1 MPEKSRRTLG
11 KLDYVIELER
21 CYGMPSP
28 EAFGSSVFYDT
39 MDVPEGSL
47 AQAALAKYKHFAGEL
62 WERYGEDNWM
72 AEWETV
78 YKRDRSTTRDIVAEL
93 RSISD
98 RGARLSAS
106 LLVENNDHT
115 TEAHAALGKA
125 FDDSRV
131 SELQVFKIGDGDA
144 MSGILIAS
152 RRSNEGFIFLVS
164 LMD

>member
-11 KLDYVIELER
+11 KPDYVIELER
-21 CYGMPSP
+21 CYGMPSQ
-28 EAFGSSVFYDT
+28 EAFGSSVFYDA

-47 AQAALAKYKHFAGEL
+47 EQAALAKYKHFAGEL

-78 YKRDRSTTRDIVAEL
+78 YVRDPNTTRDIVAEL

-98 RGARLSAS
+98 RGARCSVS
-106 LLVENNDHT
+106 LLIENNDHT
-115 TEAHAALGKA
+115 TEAHAALSKA
-125 FDDSRV
+125 FDDDTV
-131 SELQVFKIGDGDA
+131 LELQVYKIGDGDA
-144 MSGILIAS
+144 MSGILITS
-152 RRSNEGFIFLVS
+152 RRLHEGSLFLVL

>member
-1 MPEKSRRTLG
+1 MPENSRRTLG
-11 KLDYVIELER
+11 KPDYVVELER
-21 CYGMPSP
+21 CYGMPSQ
-28 EAFGSSVFYDT
+28 EAFGSSVFYDA

-47 AQAALAKYKHFAGEL
+47 EQAALAKYKLFAGEL

-72 AEWETV
+72 AEWEAV
-78 YKRDRSTTRDIVAEL
+78 YTRHPNTTHDIVAEL

-98 RGARLSAS
+98 RGARFSVS
-106 LLVENNDHT
+106 LLIENTDHSA
-115 TEAHAALGKA
+115 EAQAALSKT
-125 FDDSRV
+125 FDDSTL

-152 RRSNEGFIFLVS
+152 RRPNEGSVFLLL